1 MKKQFSVSGMTCSAC
16 SARVERCVRAVD
28 GVTDCTV
35 NLITGALSVEM
46 SGDVSAQIM
55 SAVVNEGY
63 KIKEGV
69 SLRRGREREQALKKR
84 LIISVPLMVVLMYIS
99 MGPMIGIP
107 VPPFLNAMEM
117 KYQLYASLAQAVL
130 TLAVIIVNFDYF
142 KVGFKKLFG
151 LHPNMDSLVA

>member
-46 SGDVSAQIM
+46 NGDVSAQIM

-107 VPPFLNAMEM
+107 VPPFLNTMEM
-117 KYQLYASLAQAVL
+117 KYQLYASLA
-130 TLAVIIVNFDYF
+130 
-142 KVGFKKLFG
+142 
-151 LHPNMDSLVA
+151 